1 MRDIEIKLKIKER
14 MEKIQTDMETGYH
27 LEDPEVV
34 SANIM
39 QVSKFWSILSEEDKD
54 YIQAAKIAIRDKLEW
69 K

>member
-14 MEKIQTDMETGYH
+14 MDKIQTDMGSGYH
-27 LEDPEVV
+27 LENPEVV

-39 QVSKFWSILSEEDKD
+39 QVSKFWSVLSEEDKE
-54 YIQAAKIAIRDKLEW
+54 YIQAAKIAIKDRLEW